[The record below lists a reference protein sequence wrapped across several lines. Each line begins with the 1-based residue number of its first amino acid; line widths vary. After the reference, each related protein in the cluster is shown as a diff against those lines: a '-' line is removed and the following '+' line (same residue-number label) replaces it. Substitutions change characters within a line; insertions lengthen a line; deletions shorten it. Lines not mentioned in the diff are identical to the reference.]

1 MSKTAAVYIALH
13 LLGFAGICAS
23 LLALRG
29 GHGPGALLG
38 AAGGTWLAACIIAAR
53 VYVISRSRL
62 VTGEKE

>member
-13 LLGFAGICAS
+13 LLGLAGIGAS

-29 GHGPGALLG
+29 GYGPAALLG

-53 VYVISRSRL
+53 VCVISRSRL
-62 VTGEKE
+62 AIGEKE